1 MNMKLSFRLTGAA
14 LGPLLVFLVLL
25 SQPLVAQSDPP
36 PFVQQPPAATTV
48 PSPEGTAAGELP
60 SQAIYRCEHIN
71 ASSLVTTLQGVFDP
85 GVLKVV
91 LGPTY
96 LSPTLASGLS
106 NSAVTGEQGS
116 TISTLGDSDPALRTQ
131 EVILVGDPATV
142 QQALALAKKLDHHR
156 AQVRLKLSISDVSV
170 DALRQLGLQWNF
182 GNYSLSE
189 NPNATQQTA
198 TGSVPVVSG
207 IKFGSFAHSPVSVS
221 AAITALES
229 DGKAKLLAEPTLAL
243 LDGERSFILI
253 GQKQLFPHMVT
264 SYYGAPSYDIQE
276 VRVGIYI
283 QVAAQIGTDDQV
295 VLTIYPQVSLITDH
309 RVING
314 GIYPIIETREQQTTI
329 RARNGETIVIG
340 GLIRDDDIRSIERVP
355 LLGRIPLIGELF
367 KYRENVKTRTEL
379 IVTLTPEIE
388 VAD

>member
-1 MNMKLSFRLTGAA
+1 MNSKRSIRIQGAA
-14 LGPLLVFLVLL
+14 FGPLLISLLVAL
-25 SQPLVAQSDPP
+25 PLVAQSDPP
-36 PFVQQPPAATTV
+36 PFVQQQPAAVTTPAPGEV
-48 PSPEGTAAGELP
+48 AATDDLMH
-60 SQAIYRCEHIN
+60 AVYRCEHIN

-85 GVLKVV
+85 STLKVV

-96 LSPTLASGLS
+96 LSPSLASGGS
-106 NSAVTGEQGS
+106 NSAITGDQGS
-116 TISTLGDSDPALRTQ
+116 TINTLGDSDPALRTQ
-131 EVILVGDPATV
+131 EVVLVGDAAV
-142 QQALALAKKLDHHR
+142 VKQAIALAKKLDHHR

-182 GNYSLSE
+182 SNYSLSE
-189 NPNATQQTA
+189 NSNATQQTA
-198 TGSVPVVSG
+198 SGSIPVVSG

-221 AAITALES
+221 ATISALES
-229 DGKAKLLAEPTLAL
+229 NGKAKLLAEPTLAL

-253 GQKQLFPHMVT
+253 GQKQLFPHLVT

-295 VLTIYPQVSLITDH
+295 VLTIYPQVSLITDQ

-329 RARNGETIVIG
+329 RARSGETVVIG
-340 GLIRDDDIRSIERVP
+340 GLIRDDDVRSVERIP
-355 LLGRIPLIGELF
+355 LLGRIPIIGELF
-367 KYRENVKTRTEL
+367 KFRENLKTRTEL

-388 VAD
+388 PGS